1 MDRLPH
7 YLEQLII
14 QHDYAILPEFG
25 GFIVNYVPAKVDES
39 KRQISAPRKEICFNP
54 ALNYNDGLLSGLIQR
69 TENISFRKA
78 NLLVR
83 DSIETIRKQL
93 KNGETVALGKI
104 GSLRLNENGQTE
116 FLPADSYDFLPDN
129 IGNYNVRLGSQQT
142 NEEETRQIV
151 LQLPSNK
158 RQLYKYAAAI
168 GIILALAILT
178 PVLHP
183 HFSPYLA
190 RLNPLALF
198 AADSLPSFSSLPK
211 RYTQDDSV
219 KATVKDS
226 LTSDSARRS
235 TTKTRCTAPW
245 HVIAGSYP
253 TKTQAVDQA
262 HDLQKQ
268 VPGHNLAIAYSSTLH
283 KSAVPAVSSPAAAST
298 ASWHVVVGNFETVKK
313 AKAFVANMERAHK
326 TKLSIYGAN
335 YVYRIV
341 VASYSTEKEAAI
353 KLAEIRKTADFQGA
367 WLLRNA
373 TLLAHPVQNGQAPQ
387 PTVKVQP
394 TTAPAKASA
403 TPQQA
408 GATLFNSSLW
418 YVVIANYCSQ
428 KQAQEYANSA
438 GKKENV
444 ALSVV
449 KDKKLYRVIAGSF
462 DNQQAATAKARE
474 LHKHKEFAEA
484 WAFHKLGR

>member
-1 MDRLPH
+1 MDRLLH

-25 GFIVNYVPAKVDES
+25 GFIVNYVPAKIDES
-39 KRQISAPRKEICFNP
+39 KSLISAPRKEICFNP
-54 ALNYNDGLLSGLIQR
+54 ALNYNDGLLAGLIQR

-93 KNGETVALGKI
+93 KNGETVTLGKI

-129 IGNYNVRLGSQQT
+129 IGNYDVRLGSKKT
-142 NEEETRQIV
+142 DEEETRQIV

-190 RLNPLALF
+190 KLNPLAFF
-198 AADSLPSFSSLPK
+198 AADSLPSFNSLHK
-211 RYTQDDSV
+211 RYTETDSA
-219 KATVKDS
+219 KATNADS
-226 LTSDSARRS
+226 LARDSAKRA
-235 TTKTRCTAPW
+235 TTKNRCVAPW

-253 TKTQAVDQA
+253 TKTQAVDKA
-262 HDLQKQ
+262 HDLEKQ
-268 VPGHNLAIAYSSTLH
+268 IPGNNLAIAYSSSLR
-283 KSAVPAVSSPAAAST
+283 KSTVPAVNSPVAAST
-298 ASWHVVVGNFETVKK
+298 ASWHVVVGNFETATK
-313 AKAFVANMERAHK
+313 AKTFVADMERSHK
-326 TKLSIYGAN
+326 IKLSIYGVN
-335 YVYRIV
+335 SVYRIV
-341 VASYSTEKEAAI
+341 AASYSTEKEAAI

-373 TLLAHPVQNGQAPQ
+373 TLLTHPVQNGQAPQ
-387 PTVKVQP
+387 PTVK
-394 TTAPAKASA
+394 AKPAAATPA

-408 GATLFNSSLW
+408 GAALFNPSLW
-418 YVVIANYCSQ
+418 YVVIVNYCSQ
-428 KQAQEYANSA
+428 KQAQAYANSA

-444 ALSVV
+444 TLSVV

-462 DNQQAATAKARE
+462 NSQQTATAKARE

-484 WAFHKLGR
+484 WVLYKPQK